1 MGPQGAE
8 PCANIN
14 AFAYPRSFTA
24 GNVGRNI
31 ITGPGML
38 WHQFS
43 LAKRFPIKER
53 IVGSVRWD
61 INNPFKYYFFSNPG
75 TTVDFRNPQNFGKI
89 TGNQGSFSGLGGR
102 LYHQVM
108 FKLEW

>member
-8 PCANIN
+8 PWANIN
-14 AFAYPRSFTA
+14 AFAYPRTFTA
-24 GNVGRNI
+24 GYVGRNI